1 MLKGYSTG
9 QIIIFFTFLGTL
21 IPVCIGLLHYRK
33 LRPSAKN
40 IVWLVFVSFVF
51 DIAGRILWWNKI
63 PNLFVGNVYAIVEFA
78 IISFI
83 YKFEFKNFI
92 PQYWLEAVVGIS
104 LIFFL
109 YNLFWGQGFFFNN
122 TLSKTVESVLLIL
135 FSLLYFHKTIKELQI
150 AQLEAT
156 PMFWFNSGVLL
167 YFSGSL
173 FIFIFSNYL
182 LIYSQELGIQI
193 WAIHAF
199 FMMLFYFTISI
210 ALWVNHKR

>member
-33 LRPSAKN
+33 LKPSAKN
-40 IVWLVFVSFVF
+40 IVWLAFVSFVF
-51 DIAGRILWWNKI
+51 DIVGRVLWWNKI
-63 PNLFVGNVYAIVEFA
+63 PNLFVGNMYAIIEFA

-83 YKFEFKNFI
+83 YKFEFKSFI
-92 PQYWLEAVVGIS
+92 PKYWLETVVGVTVC
-104 LIFFL
+104 FFL
-109 YNLFWGQGFFFNN
+109 YNLLWGQGFFFNN
-122 TLSKTVESVLLIL
+122 TLSKTIESVLLIL
-135 FSLLYFHKTIKELQI
+135 FSLLYFHKTIKELKI
-150 AQLEAT
+150 TRLEAT

-182 LIYSQELGIQI
+182 LTYSKELGIQI

-210 ALWVNHKR
+210 ALWVNHKN